1 MTRALLSEFIKRAGG
16 PWRNEAKL
24 AFRAFHTEGA
34 DRIYPPNKESVEFS
48 ERLISKLE
56 GAAQHVR
63 CELRGMWLSGIHFVP
78 GYEFVQL
85 QSPEGFFLMDG
96 KGGFSPVVVGREEIA
111 LQCGEHPFVFRYG
124 LHTDINPFFAHAVIP
139 ESFF

>member
-1 MTRALLSEFIKRAGG
+1 MTRALLSEFIKRKDG

-34 DRIYPPNKESVEFS
+34 DRIYPPKKESVEYS

-56 GAAQHVR
+56 GAAEQVN
-63 CELRGMWLSGIHFVP
+63 CELRGMWLAGAHFVP
-78 GYEFVQL
+78 GYELVHMQC
-85 QSPEGFFLMDG
+85 PEGFFLMDG
-96 KGGFSPVVVGREEIA
+96 KGGFSPIVVARDQML
-111 LQCGEHPFVFRYG
+111 LQCGEHPFVFRYD
-124 LHTDINPFFAHAVIP
+124 LHTDFNPVFAHAVIP